1 MLLYITRYYYLL
13 LNSVTVTQPDFTL
26 PAGVDGEIEQLT
38 FSEYAADQLTVLAF
52 YPADFSPTC
61 TDELCSLRDI
71 DLFNLQDEISILGIS
86 TDSAF
91 SHLEFA
97 RQNGLE
103 FPLLSD
109 NDGRIAELFGVLHGE
124 YDGHNRLAK
133 RAVFVVDDRQEIR
146 YAWSTDDPS
155 QLPDIDAIRGAVGSV
170 QDDRG
175 AIDRYRSAHDH
186 YRYGRSELENARAAY
201 AGENWGVAAEAF
213 AEAEYY
219 FEEAESGFDT
229 ARRFAESTNVVRT
242 AESAKTKTNQYRQ
255 CARWYGKAA
264 RRRTDG
270 DTPLAT
276 GTEADAEAALDA
288 AREMEPV
295 QDLYTL

>member
-1 MLLYITRYYYLL
+1 MLTEGTRA
-13 LNSVTVTQPDFTL
+13 PDFTL
-26 PAGVDGEIEQLT
+26 PAAIDGGIEQLT
-38 FSEYAADQLTVLAF
+38 FSEYTAGQLTVVAF

-91 SHLEFA
+91 SHIEFA
-97 RQNGLE
+97 QQNGLN

-109 NDGRIAELFGVLHGE
+109 NDGRVAELFGVLHDE
-124 YDGHNRLAK
+124 YEGHNRLAK
-133 RAVFVVDDRQEIR
+133 RSVFVVDDRQEIR
-146 YAWSTDDPS
+146 YAWATDDPS
-155 QLPDIDAIRGAVGSV
+155 QLPDIDAVRAAVDSV

-219 FEEAESGFDT
+219 FDEAKSGFDT
-229 ARRFAESTNVVRT
+229 AQRFAESGNVIRT
-242 AESAKTKTNQYRQ
+242 AQNAKNKTNQYRQ

-270 DTPLAT
+270 DSSLAT
-276 GTEADAEAALDA
+276 ETEADAEAALEA
-288 AREMEPV
+288 ARGMEPV
-295 QDLYTL
+295 QDLYTF